1 MHKINAML
9 VNIHVQHVYLLRLI
23 VPAVKV
29 DMFIIQ
35 EIFATANVAMV
46 PIFLLQQM

>member
-1 MHKINAML
+1 ML
-9 VNIHVQHVYLLRLI
+9 VNIHVQRVHQLLLI

-35 EIFATANVAMV
+35 EIFATVNAVME